1 MTLKLMGRKRGM
13 VQLFDKDG
21 NAVPCTAIE
30 FSKNVIVQVKNQETD
45 GYSAVQ
51 LAFEDVKAKDPRR
64 KEARTKKPIRGH
76 FKKHGLEPKKHLIES
91 RVKENSEFQSGQEFG
106 VETFEKATHV
116 DVSGISK
123 GKGFQ
128 GVMKKHNYAGGP
140 ASHGASQ
147 FHRGRGS
154 QGMRSTPGRCLPG
167 IPQASQMGNVKV
179 TVQNLRVVRI
189 MPEEQLLLVEGAI
202 PGPTDALVYVA
213 EARKKKKA
221 A

>member
-30 FSKNVIVQVKNQETD
+30 FSKNVIVQVKTNETD

-51 LAFEDVKAKDPRR
+51 LGFEDVVAKDARR
-64 KEARTKKPIRGH
+64 KEARTKKPLRGH
-76 FKKHGLEPKKHLIES
+76 FKKHGVEPKKNLIETRLANDS
-91 RVKENSEFQSGQEFG
+91 DYQSGQEFG
-106 VETFEKATHV
+106 VEVFEQATHV
-116 DVSGISK
+116 DVCGTSK
-123 GKGFQ
+123 GKGFA

-167 IPQASQMGNVKV
+167 IPQASHMGDIKV
-179 TVQNLRVVRI
+179 TVQNLRIVKV
-189 MPEEQLLLVEGAI
+189 MPGEQILLVEGAV
-202 PGPTDALVYVA
+202 PGPTDSLVYVT

>member
-1 MTLKLMGRKRGM
+1 MGRKRGM

-30 FSKNVIVQVKNQETD
+30 FSKNVVVQIKDEARD
-45 GYSAVQ
+45 GYQAVQ
-51 LAFEDVKAKDPRR
+51 LGFEDVKAKDPRR
-64 KEARTKKPIRGH
+64 KEARTKKPLRGH
-76 FKKHGLEPKKHLIES
+76 FAKHNVEAKKHLVET
-91 RVKENSEFQSGQEFG
+91 RVKDSSTYQSGQEFG
-106 VETFEKATHV
+106 VEVFEQTTHV
-116 DVSGISK
+116 DVCGYSK

-154 QGMRSTPGRCLPG
+154 QGMRSTPGRCLAG
-167 IPQASQMGNVKV
+167 IPQASHMGDIRV
-179 TVQNLRVVRI
+179 TVENLRIVQVL
-189 MPEEQLLLVEGAI
+189 PEEQILLIEGAV
-202 PGPTDALVYVA
+202 PGPTDALVYVT
-213 EARKKKKA
+213 EAKKKKKA

>member
-30 FSKNVIVQVKNQETD
+30 FSKNIVVQVKNQETD

-51 LAFEDVKAKDPRR
+51 LGYEEVQANDPRR
-64 KEARTKKPIRGH
+64 KEARVKKPLRGH
-76 FKKHGLEPKKHLIES
+76 FKKHGVEARKHLKES
-91 RVKENSEFQSGQEFG
+91 RVEDSSAYQSGQEVG
-106 VETFEKATHV
+106 VEAFQGLTHV
-116 DVSGISK
+116 DVTGTSK

-147 FHRGRGS
+147 FHRSRGS
-154 QGMRSTPGRCLPG
+154 QGMRSTPGRCIPG
-167 IPQASQMGNVKV
+167 IGQASHMGDIQV
-179 TVQNLRVVRI
+179 TLQNLRIVEVL
-189 MPEEQLLLVEGAI
+189 PEEQVLLVEGAV
-202 PGPTDALVYVA
+202 PGPTDALVYVTKA
-213 EARKKKKA
+213 KKKSKA